1 MDNQDKKIA
10 IACDHAGFKLK
21 QKIIEYLNEQGY
33 IITDF
38 GTFSDESVDYPDFVH
53 PLAKAISNG
62 EMDRG
67 IVICGTGNGVNMTAN
82 KYPKIR
88 SALCWDN
95 ELARL
100 ARSHNNANVIALPAK
115 FITSDQ
121 AIQFLNIFLTTPFDG
136 GRHQRRIEKIPI
148 HE

>member
-1 MDNQDKKIA
+1 MDNQEKKIA

-62 EMDRG
+62 EMERG
-67 IVICGTGNGVNMTAN
+67 IIICGTGNGVNMTAN

-95 ELARL
+95 EIARV

-115 FITSDQ
+115 FITNDQ

-148 HE
+148 H

>member
-1 MDNQDKKIA
+1 MDNQEKKIA

-62 EMDRG
+62 EMERG
-67 IVICGTGNGVNMTAN
+67 IIICGTGNGVNMTAN

-95 ELARL
+95 EIARL

-115 FITSDQ
+115 FITNDQ

-148 HE
+148 H

>member
-1 MDNQDKKIA
+1 MDNQEKKIA

-33 IITDF
+33 VITDF
-38 GTFSDESVDYPDFVH
+38 GTFSDESVDYPDYVH
-53 PLAKAISNG
+53 PLAKSISNG
-62 EMDRG
+62 EMEIG
-67 IVICGTGNGVNMTAN
+67 LIICSTGNGVNMTAN

-95 ELARL
+95 EIVRL
-100 ARSHNNANVIALPAK
+100 SRAHNNANVMALPAN
-115 FITSDQ
+115 FITTEQ
-121 AIQFLNIFLTTPFDG
+121 AIQFVNTFLSTPFEG
-136 GRHQRRIEKIPI
+136 GRHKRRIEKISI